1 MNKIVIRFGLLIFFL
16 AVIYFTQREMSVS
29 DVLLRSFVLFMVI
42 TVMVSVFVIAFMK
55 AINKSD
61 KNKSFKDIPDD
72 LSRK

>member
-1 MNKIVIRFGLLIFFL
+1 MNKIVIRFGLLFFFL

-55 AINKSD
+55 AINKTD
-61 KNKSFKDIPDD
+61 NHKNFKDIPDD

>member
-1 MNKIVIRFGLLIFFL
+1 MNKIVIRFGLLVFFL

-55 AINKSD
+55 AINKTEG
-61 KNKSFKDIPDD
+61 NKKFKDIPDD